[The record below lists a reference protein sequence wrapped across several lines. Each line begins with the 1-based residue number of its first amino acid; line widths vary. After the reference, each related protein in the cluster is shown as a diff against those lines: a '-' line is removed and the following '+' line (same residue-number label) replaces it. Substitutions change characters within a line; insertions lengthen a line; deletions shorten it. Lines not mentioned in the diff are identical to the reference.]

1 MDNPRFVNDESIPLI
16 QDEDIDQDDQSTP
29 NTSRLDETSI
39 TMPGSTEKETTLW
52 LKQKVKQ
59 DILTVLYRHI
69 NIAGNLDL
77 INHYRIRL
85 TKDH

>member
-1 MDNPRFVNDESIPLI
+1 
-16 QDEDIDQDDQSTP
+16 
-29 NTSRLDETSI
+29 
-39 TMPGSTEKETTLW
+39 MPGSTEKETTLW

-59 DILTVLYRHI
+59 DMLTVLYRHI